1 MMSLRIDA
9 THHVPRARAQRAAWR
24 ARRAPYVSGLFAL
37 IALGFLAV
45 FLYQTDTF
53 SNKAKPIEDVNLPVD
68 KVTVSHSTITGLD
81 RQNQP
86 YAISARTAVQD
97 RDKPNFIA
105 LDGVSGSV
113 KRHNGDPV
121 IFQSKQGFYDSD
133 VKTLDLERDVVITSE
148 GHFTA
153 RMDKAH
159 IIVGEKR
166 LTSSVPVAVEMKSGT
181 INANGVEISD
191 DGNNIKFLNGVRAH
205 FKSSKPQGDSTP

>member
-9 THHVPRARAQRAAWR
+9 THHVPRARAQRAASR
-24 ARRAPYVSGLFAL
+24 ARRAPYVSGFFAL
-37 IALGFLAV
+37 IMLGFLAV
-45 FLYQTDTF
+45 FLYQTGTF
-53 SNKAKPIEDVNLPVD
+53 DNNPATIEETDVPAD

-86 YAISARTAVQD
+86 YAISARTAIQD
-97 RDKPNFIA
+97 KDKPNFIA
-105 LDGVSGSV
+105 LDSVSGSV
-113 KRHNGDPV
+113 KRGNGDPV
-121 IFQSKQGFYDSD
+121 IFQSKQGLYDSD
-133 VKTLDLERDVVITSE
+133 VKTLDLEHDVVITSE
-148 GHFTA
+148 GRFTA

-166 LTSSVPVAVEMKSGT
+166 LTSSVPVSVEMSSGT
-181 INANGVEISD
+181 IDANGVEITN